1 MRLMVIEPIGSDK
14 FRKDTEKYFKKFKD
28 PSTEIEVRSLKEG
41 PDSIETYLDVALASP
56 GIVDIVMKEEERFDA
71 FLIDCFADPGL
82 DASREV
88 SEKLVLGVAEVSM
101 HVAALIANKF
111 SVITTERNSIP
122 WTEIQATNY
131 SVGDKLVG
139 VTSVDLGVSELEFNE
154 SNYSKFLTQ
163 SREELSKGSEA
174 IVLGCTR
181 MNPFAEKL
189 QEDLRIPVLEPSK
202 TSLKVTEGLT
212 KIGVKHSRFLKYA
225 MTDSKLNQIGKYR

>member
-1 MRLMVIEPIGSDK
+1 MRVMVIEPIGSDK
-14 FRKDTEKYFKKFKD
+14 FKEDTEKYFNKFKD
-28 PSTEIEVRSLKEG
+28 PTTEIEVRNLKEG

-56 GIVDIVMKEEERFDA
+56 GIVDIVRKEDERFDA

-88 SEKLVLGVAEVSM
+88 SEKLVLGAAEVTM
-101 HVAALIANKF
+101 HAAAMIANKF
-111 SVITTERNSIP
+111 SVITTDRNSIP

-131 SVGDKLVG
+131 SVRDRLVG
-139 VTSVDLGVSELEFNE
+139 VASVDLGVSELEFNKV
-154 SNYSKFLTQ
+154 NYSKFLTQ
-163 SREELSKGSEA
+163 SREELRKGSEA

-189 QEDLRIPVLEPSK
+189 KEDLGVPVLEPSK
-202 TSLKVTEGLT
+202 TTLKVAEGLT

-225 MTDSKLNQIGKYR
+225 MTDSKLRQIGKHR

>member
-1 MRLMVIEPIGSDK
+1 MVIEPIGSDI
-14 FRKDTEKYFKKFKD
+14 FTKDTEKYLKKFID
-28 PSTEIEVRSLKEG
+28 PTTEIEVVSLKEG

-56 GIVDIVMKEEERFDA
+56 GITEIVRNEEERFDA

-101 HVAALIANKF
+101 HVAAMIANKF

-122 WTEIQATNY
+122 WTEMQATNY
-131 SVGDKLVG
+131 SVRERLVG
-139 VTSVDLGVSELEFNE
+139 VASVDLGVSELEFNKG
-154 SNYSKFLTQ
+154 NYSKFLAK
-163 SREELSKGSEA
+163 SREELRKGSEA

-181 MNPFAEKL
+181 MNRFAEKL
-189 QEDLRIPVLEPSK
+189 QEDLRIPVLEPSR
-202 TSLKVTEGLT
+202 TALKVAEGLT

-225 MTDSKLNQIGKYR
+225 MTDSKLNQIGKHR